1 MKLNSTT
8 RVPVLCVIA
17 LLLWGAQLPAQA
29 QAQEPAARPAGGPD
43 ALPLWEIGVGG
54 LGVTQPAYP
63 GASTATSKLFVLPY
77 VVYRG
82 EFFRAEQS
90 SVGLRAIKTPR
101 YEVDV
106 GFAASL
112 GSSANDVPARKGM
125 ADLGTLIEFGPRLKI
140 HLGDVSKGPTGTW
153 LELPVRG
160 VFDLSNRLV
169 NRGWSFEPQL
179 SFEVPLPDGWRGG
192 GSVSAIIGSQQ
203 LNEVFY
209 TVSAAEATPTRPAYT
224 AQAGLLSTRATMAAS
239 KKITPDLRMLAFLR
253 VDSVAGSAN
262 SSSSLIERNAG
273 ASLGLG
279 FTYTLGKSEK
289 LGSR

>member
-1 MKLNSTT
+1 MTSPTIP
-8 RVPVLCVIA
+8 RVSALCA
-17 LLLWGAQLPAQA
+17 TGLLLWGLHSPALS
-29 QAQEPAARPAGGPD
+29 QEAAATARPAPSEG
-43 ALPLWEIGVGG
+43 LPLWELGVGS

-63 GASTATSKLFVLPY
+63 GASTSTSKLFVLPY
-77 VVYRG
+77 VIYRG

-90 SVGLRAIKTPR
+90 SLGLRAVKTPR
-101 YEVDV
+101 YEVDI

-112 GSSANDVPARKGM
+112 GSSANDVPARVGM

-140 HLGDVSKGPTGTW
+140 QLGDVSKGPTGTW

-179 SFEVPLPDGWRGG
+179 SFEVPLPDSWRGG
-192 GSVSAIIGSQQ
+192 GSVSAIMGSQQ

-224 AQAGLLSTRATMAAS
+224 AQAGLLSTRATFSAS
-239 KKITPDLRMLAFLR
+239 KKITPDLRVLAFLR

-262 SSSSLIERNAG
+262 SGSSLIEKNTG
-273 ASLGLG
+273 ASVGLGL
-279 FTYTLGKSEK
+279 TYTLGKSEK
-289 LGSR
+289 MGSR